1 MIDTGR
7 LRAFIGPVLSN
18 RDSLPKN
25 QVKLHSVVTISSK
38 IKRFQRWANNE
49 KINKLRNAHN
59 MQKYSLYN
67 KSDDMDGNLTY
78 PISFINTLL
87 HKKPNETDGIVIHPI
102 TFNFS
107 KNHRSAFDDKQF
119 SMFLMKQKNEGYFLL
134 YILSME

>member
-1 MIDTGR
+1 
-7 LRAFIGPVLSN
+7 
-18 RDSLPKN
+18 
-25 QVKLHSVVTISSK
+25 
-38 IKRFQRWANNE
+38 
-49 KINKLRNAHN
+49 